1 MWFIFSL
8 VFVVGG
14 QALKIL
20 KSVKVLVRMSNH
32 SIRGCEHK
40 VDWRKSNANSSVVI
54 TVGILG
60 AAKCRVG
67 TTNRTQPQPQR

>member
-8 VFVVGG
+8 AFVVGA
-14 QALKIL
+14 QEPKIF
-20 KSVKVLVRMSNH
+20 KTVKDLVTILNH

-40 VDWRKSNANSSVVI
+40 VNWRKSNAYSSVVI